1 VSGTYAVIYRPS
13 ARRQLQEGLQPG
25 VAFAVVEFIAGPLSE
40 NPQRV
45 GKRLQGQLAHLHSA
59 RRGTF
64 RILYEI
70 DEEDRTI
77 TIVKVEAR
85 RDAYRAL

>member
-1 VSGTYAVIYRPS
+1 MTAAYAVVYRPV
-13 ARRQLQEGLQPG
+13 AKRQLQEGLPQG
-25 VAFAVVEFIAGPLSE
+25 VVFAVVEFVMGPLRD
-40 NPQRV
+40 NPLRV
-45 GKRLQGQLAHLHSA
+45 GKRLQGQLAHLYSA

-70 DEEDRTI
+70 DEEQLII

-85 RDAYRAL
+85 RDAYRIE

>member
-1 VSGTYAVIYRPS
+1 MPYTVVFRP
-13 ARRQLQEGLQPG
+13 AANRQLQTTLQPG
-25 VAFAVVEFIAGPLSE
+25 VAFAVIEFISGPLAD

-45 GKRLQGQLAHLHSA
+45 GKRLHDPLAHLHSA

-70 DEEDRTI
+70 DEEELVV
-77 TIVKVEAR
+77 TIVRVEAR
-85 RDAYRAL
+85 RDAYRI